1 MISHSYSSHDSKYMR
16 VLQLLQ
22 NATGRSME
30 DPNVS
35 RRRRKGTRR
44 AREENAR
51 SENMQ
56 AMLGVTKPVK
66 QRHGSG
72 RKQCN
77 SLSFWSRQEFDCTYN
92 MELSIQNLNKD
103 CLTACVPRVGLVLLM
118 LPVIATVPRSCFQSS
133 YESSVFMTAHNSVS
147 KSEGES
153 AIPPSDESESYA

>member
-103 CLTACVPRVGLVLLM
+103 CLTACAQSRSCLAHASGHRYSTSVLLPIF
-118 LPVIATVPRSCFQSS
+118 LRILCLYDCPQLCFQVRGR
-133 YESSVFMTAHNSVS
+133 ERNTAV
-147 KSEGES
+147 G
-153 AIPPSDESESYA
+153 